1 VNLAIF
7 GGTFDPIHTAH
18 VEVARAARKEYFLDR
33 ILFVPASQPPH
44 KTGRFMAD
52 YEHRYEMVRIACQ
65 EHPAFEPSRLEA
77 PGRDRGA
84 RNYSIQTIRRV
95 ADRLTTH
102 DRLFFLIGADAFSE
116 IATWYHWRLLIQQI
130 EFIVVNRPGY
140 VVDEA
145 ALPPGVRVHLL
156 RSVNSQIS
164 SSEIRRRLAN
174 GQSVRGL
181 MPPLVARYITKHQ
194 LYRPARKK
202 ARPRKRTVKARR
214 R

>member
-1 VNLAIF
+1 MNLAIF

>member
-1 VNLAIF
+1 VNVAIF
-7 GGTFDPIHTAH
+7 GGTFDPVHNAH

-33 ILFVPASQPPH
+33 ILFVLASEPPH
-44 KTGRFMAD
+44 KTGRFVAD

-77 PGRDRGA
+77 PGRDRG

-116 IATWYHWRLLIQQI
+116 IATWYHWRTLIREI

-145 ALPPGVRVHLL
+145 AVPPGVRVHLL
-156 RSVNSQIS
+156 RSVNNPIS
-164 SSEIRRRLAN
+164 SSEIRRRLASS
-174 GQSVRGL
+174 QSVRGL
-181 MPPLVARYITKHQ
+181 MPPLVARYITKNK
-194 LYRPARKK
+194 LYRPAR
-202 ARPRKRTVKARR
+202 RPARKRAAKAHRR
-214 R
+214 